1 MDKKSLTVRQVA
13 DLLGARLEGDGSASV
28 SGVASLEEAS
38 ASDVTFVAEARHANR
53 LADCLAGAAIVGDF
67 SVPSRT
73 PLLHVSNVPMA
84 LARLLSYFSPGEDL
98 PPPGIAPSATI
109 SPDATIGQN
118 VAIGPGVCVGP
129 RAAIGRSC
137 VLCANVSVGAEVVL
151 GDNTVLFEGVVVR
164 RGCRVG
170 RGVRIGP
177 NSVIGFDGFGYYFSD
192 GKHHRIPHIGVVVI
206 EDDVELGACTCVDRA
221 KFGVTRIGAGTKIDN
236 LVQIAH
242 NVQVGE
248 NCLMAAGVGVSG
260 SVKMGAYVVWGGGV
274 GIRDNITL
282 GQGVQC
288 AAMSGVGSDVPPGL
302 TVAGYPAG
310 PAREMLRQWQ
320 ASTKLPELLKRVRE
334 LEARIHAIESAKN
347 D

>member
-1 MDKKSLTVRQVA
+1 MNKKSLTVRQVA

-38 ASDVTFVAEARHANR
+38 ASDVTFVAEARYADR
-53 LADCLAGAAIVGDF
+53 LTDCLAGAAIVGDF
-67 SVPSRT
+67 SVQSRT
-73 PLLHVSNVPMA
+73 PLLHVSNVPAA
-84 LARLLSYFSPGEDL
+84 LARLLNYFSPGEDL
-98 PPPGIAPSATI
+98 PAVGISPSATI
-109 SPDATIGQN
+109 SPDATIGEN

-129 RAAIGRSC
+129 RAAIGRAC
-137 VLCANVSVGAEVVL
+137 VLCANVSVGAEVVV

-164 RGCRVG
+164 RGCRIG
-170 RGVRIGP
+170 RNVRIGP

-206 EDDVELGACTCVDRA
+206 EDEVELGACTCVDRA
-221 KFGVTRIGAGTKIDN
+221 KFGATRIGAGTKIDN

-248 NCLMAAGVGVSG
+248 NCLMASGVGISG
-260 SVKMGAYVVWGGGV
+260 SAKLGAYVVLAGGV

-288 AAMSGVGSDVPPGL
+288 AAMSGVANDVPPGL
-302 TVAGYPAG
+302 AVAGVPAA
-310 PAREMLRQWQ
+310 PARETFRRLQ
-320 ASTKLPELLKRVRE
+320 ALTKLPELLKHVRE
-334 LEARIHAIESAKN
+334 LEARLHAIESAKN

>member
-1 MDKKSLTVRQVA
+1 MNKKSLTVRQVA
-13 DLLGARLEGDGSASV
+13 DLLCARLEGDGSAAI

-38 ASDVTFVAEARHANR
+38 ASEVTFVAEARHAGR

-67 SVPSRT
+67 PVQSRT
-73 PLLHVSNVPMA
+73 PLLRVSNVPMA
-84 LARLLSYFSPGEDL
+84 LARLLGYFSPGEDL
-98 PPPGIAPSATI
+98 PPVGISPSATI
-109 SPDATIGQN
+109 SPDATLGEN
-118 VAIGPGVCVGP
+118 AAIGPGVCVGP
-129 RAAIGRSC
+129 RTVIGRAC

-151 GDNTVLFEGVVVR
+151 GDNTVLFEGVVIR
-164 RGCRVG
+164 RGCRIG
-170 RGVRIGP
+170 HNVRIGP

-192 GKHHRIPHIGVVVI
+192 GKHHRVPHIGVVVI
-206 EDDVELGACTCVDRA
+206 EDEVELGACTCVDRA
-221 KFGVTRIGAGTKIDN
+221 KFGVTRIGAGTKVDN

-248 NCLMAAGVGVSG
+248 NCLMASGVGIGG
-260 SVKMGAYVVWGGGV
+260 SAKLGAYVVLGGGV

-302 TVAGYPAG
+302 AVAGCPAA

-334 LEARIHAIESAKN
+334 LETRLHAIESAKN